1 MEELTGKRRGRKGK
15 TLAVPDDVAQV
26 ESATDD
32 NDGNWQAD
40 RVQSEP
46 REINGREDESW
57 SSFVS
62 RLTDPLL
69 RKVWHPAPETN
80 LIQRE
85 HAAFLPVEIGPKQ
98 GQLQDGTIIDL
109 S

>member
-1 MEELTGKRRGRKGK
+1 MEELTSKRRGRKRK
-15 TLAVPDDVAQV
+15 AVAVPDDVAQV
-26 ESATDD
+26 ESATGD
-32 NDGNWQAD
+32 NDGDGQAD
-40 RVQSEP
+40 GVQHQPGEVD
-46 REINGREDESW
+46 GREDESW

-98 GQLQDGTIIDL
+98 GQLQDGTIIVL
-109 S
+109 

>member
-1 MEELTGKRRGRKGK
+1 MEELTGKRRGRKRK
-15 TLAVPDDVAQV
+15 AVAVPDDVAQA
-26 ESATDD
+26 ESAASD
-32 NDGNWQAD
+32 NDGNGQAD
-40 RVQSEP
+40 GIQSQS
-46 REINGREDESW
+46 REVDGREDEGW
-57 SSFVS
+57 HSFVS

-98 GQLQDGTIIDL
+98 GQLQDGTIIDV
-109 S
+109 